1 MYRHFIIG
9 IICFFALY
17 EPSIQE
23 QWSRRILSIGQETQ
37 ETQIEHLLVKN
48 RKNQRYEKCFEKRA
62 DIFRLTSFFS
72 YLCTFKDSNN
82 KI

>member
-23 QWSRRILSIGQETQ
+23 QWLRRILSNGQETQ

-48 RKNQRYEKCFEKRA
+48 QRYEKCFEKRV
-62 DIFRLTSFFS
+62 DNFRLTFCFS